1 MNGGSI
7 PVHMSLGKTL
17 NSSIGAK
24 ALMAVTGIIL
34 VLFVIGHMLGNM
46 LVYVGQDALNDYAAK
61 LKSLGPLLWVI
72 RLVLLATLVA
82 HVAAAR
88 HVVKVSKAARPVAYQ
103 RRKDQATSFAA
114 RTMWVSG
121 IVTFL
126 FIAYHLLHLTLGVID
141 PAGVAG
147 VLDGQGRV
155 DVYGMVVAGFQDWTI
170 TAVYVVAIVVLCLH
184 ISHGAS
190 SVLQTLGLRRAGNAS
205 GFDKV
210 GPALAVVILIG
221 NLSIPLSILAG
232 LVG

>member
-1 MNGGSI
+1 
-7 PVHMSLGKTL
+7 MSLGKTL

-46 LVYVGQDALNDYAAK
+46 LVYAGQDALNDYAAK
-61 LKSLGPLLWVI
+61 LQGLGPLLWVI

-88 HVVKVSKAARPVAYQ
+88 YVVKMSKEARPVPYRQ
-103 RRKDQATSFAA
+103 RKDQATNFAA
-114 RTMWVSG
+114 RTMWVTG

-126 FIAYHLLHLTLGVID
+126 FIVYHLLHLTLGVID
-141 PAGVAG
+141 PAGVYHG
-147 VLDGQGRV
+147 VDAEGRH
-155 DVYGMVVAGFQDWTI
+155 DVYTMVVAGFQDWTI

-184 ISHGAS
+184 IAHGAS

-210 GPALAVVILIG
+210 GPALAAVILVG
-221 NLSIPLSILAG
+221 NLSMPLSILAG